1 MQVFTEP
8 CACGRTSFRFRI
20 LGRSDDMFIVKGV
33 NVFPLAIQ
41 TSLMSF
47 APRVTGEF
55 RVDLDRPPPID
66 YPVPM
71 AVEVDADV
79 SRDGHD
85 ALAREIVERLQRD
98 LNFTADVSLVVPGA
112 IAGEGKTRRVIRS
125 YRGEVA

>member
-1 MQVFTEP
+1 
-8 CACGRTSFRFRI
+8 
-20 LGRSDDMFIVKGV
+20 MFIVKGV

-41 TSLMSF
+41 TSLMTL

-55 RVDLDRPPPID
+55 RIDLDRPPPID

-71 AVEVDADV
+71 TIEVDADV
-79 SRDGHD
+79 ARDGHD
-85 ALAREIVERLQRD
+85 ALAREIVERLRRD
-98 LNFTADVSLVVPGA
+98 LNFTANVTLVLPGA